1 MERVAQSDKCS
12 LQCAFN
18 KTKTMDE
25 KIKEIVFVNVQIF
38 HQATWYWVKDPFL
51 WTLGKHSL
59 SQIFCS
65 PWKYSVQDLLC
76 LPEAVDPHEVGDAA
90 EDDQEVSPGD
100 CASPL
105 DVANCET
112 Q

>member
-1 MERVAQSDKCS
+1 MCPQKCVDLS
-12 LQCAFN
+12 PGY
-18 KTKTMDE
+18 M
-25 KIKEIVFVNVQIF
+25 V
-38 HQATWYWVKDPFL
+38 
-51 WTLGKHSL
+51 LGKRSYFCGHTATVSYTFLHSTT

-100 CASPL
+100 GASPL
-105 DVANCET
+105 DVADGET